1 MSGVLIVLEG
11 IDGSGKTV
19 QAELLCAW
27 LREGGAD
34 VVQTREPTEG
44 EWGRR
49 YRSWARGEIEV
60 SADEVLRFFV
70 EDRREHVEQ
79 LIRPALARGAVVVSD
94 RYAGS
99 TVAYQAAHGVD
110 PARIDA
116 AHRAI
121 DLPKP
126 DLTVW
131 LRIPVEKA
139 LERIGGRTG
148 ERYERNEFLE
158 RVDAEYARQDV
169 VEVDATGT
177 PEEVAKRVRIVVD
190 PVVRRG

>member
-19 QAELLCAW
+19 QTDLLCAW
-27 LREGGAD
+27 LRQGGAD

-49 YRSWARGEIEV
+49 YRSWARGEIEA

-110 PARIDA
+110 RARIHE
-116 AHRAI
+116 AHGAL
-121 DLPKP
+121 DLPEP
-126 DLTVW
+126 DVAVW

-139 LERIGGRTG
+139 LERIGDRAG
-148 ERYERNEFLE
+148 ERYERKGFLE
-158 RVDAEYARQDV
+158 RVDAEYAEQNL

-177 PEEVAKRVRIVVD
+177 PEEVADRVRAVVE
-190 PVVRRG
+190 PALREV